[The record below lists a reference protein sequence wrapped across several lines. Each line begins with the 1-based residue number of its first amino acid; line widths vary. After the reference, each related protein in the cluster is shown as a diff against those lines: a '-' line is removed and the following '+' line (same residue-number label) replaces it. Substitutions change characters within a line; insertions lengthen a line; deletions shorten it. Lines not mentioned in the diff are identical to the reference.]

1 MHVAVAILAA
11 GRSSRLGLDKTLEPL
26 RGKPVWRWSYE
37 TYLAHPEVSEVFVVV
52 SADNLSLIQ
61 PHVASVTLGGGTRE
75 ESAAIALASVKN
87 ADVLLFHDAG
97 RPFVDHATISRTL
110 NAIRRIGAAAA
121 SVPVKDTIREVE
133 NGVSRTLNRSNLIA
147 MQTPQG
153 GRIDLLRKAF
163 AQSDGLATD
172 EASLFERAGIDCAFV
187 PGNDLN
193 FKITT
198 MEDLITARNRV
209 ADNFPRVGSGYDVHS
224 FSDDPA
230 RILKMGGVTFEN
242 ARGLEGHSD
251 ADVLLHAI
259 TDALLGA
266 ACLGDIGQ
274 HFPNTDPAWKNAP
287 SLQFLVAAKNL
298 LQAQG
303 WQIVNI
309 DSTVIAE
316 EPKIMKKAIQ
326 IRETIASALDLR
338 ADQISVKATTNEKMG
353 FIGRSEGI
361 AAFATAMIAP
371 A

>member
-121 SVPVKDTIREVE
+121 SVPVK
-133 NGVSRTLNRSNLIA
+133 
-147 MQTPQG
+147 
-153 GRIDLLRKAF
+153 
-163 AQSDGLATD
+163 
-172 EASLFERAGIDCAFV
+172 
-187 PGNDLN
+187 
-193 FKITT
+193 
-198 MEDLITARNRV
+198 DLITARNRV